1 MIVQPP
7 ASSSSVLLA
16 RFLIT
21 VIVIRPEC
29 QGAKW
34 HPICRI
40 GQAAK
45 GSFGVLQSQIA
56 VVQYVHAHSA
66 KVFSPVFQGSK
77 FKVFYLHLI
86 LVDIVILTDIK

>member
-1 MIVQPP
+1 MIARPP
-7 ASSSSVLLA
+7 SSVLPA

-56 VVQYVHAHSA
+56 VVPYVRSA
-66 KVFSPVFQGSK
+66 KAFSPVLQGQK
-77 FKVFYLHLI
+77 FKVFYSHSS
-86 LVDIVILTDIK
+86 LVDIVILTDRK

>member
-7 ASSSSVLLA
+7 ASSSSVLPA

-56 VVQYVHAHSA
+56 VVQYVHAQ
-66 KVFSPVFQGSK
+66 VFSPVFQGSK
-77 FKVFYLHLI
+77 FKVFYLHLS

>member
-7 ASSSSVLLA
+7 ALSNSVLPA

-56 VVQYVHAHSA
+56 VVQYVRTRT
-66 KVFSPVFQGSK
+66 FC
-77 FKVFYLHLI
+77 
-86 LVDIVILTDIK
+86 